1 MYYSKILN
9 LIKLDYFLK
18 FIVHELNYEMVKSE
32 MMMLT
37 DKEKIDV
44 ADTDV
49 IIDWK
54 LQHVVKPVVDERE
67 KKLIWCRAP
76 GTSLSNDI

>member
-1 MYYSKILN
+1 MYCSKILN

-49 IIDWK
+49 IMD
-54 LQHVVKPVVDERE
+54 
-67 KKLIWCRAP
+67 
-76 GTSLSNDI
+76 

>member
-49 IIDWK
+49 IMD
-54 LQHVVKPVVDERE
+54 
-67 KKLIWCRAP
+67 
-76 GTSLSNDI
+76 

>member
-49 IIDWK
+49 I
-54 LQHVVKPVVDERE
+54 L
-67 KKLIWCRAP
+67 
-76 GTSLSNDI
+76 N

>member
-1 MYYSKILN
+1 MYCFKILN

-18 FIVHELNYEMVKSE
+18 FIVHELNYEMINSE

-49 IIDWK
+49 IMD
-54 LQHVVKPVVDERE
+54 
-67 KKLIWCRAP
+67 
-76 GTSLSNDI
+76 

>member
-1 MYYSKILN
+1 MYCFKILN

-49 IIDWK
+49 IID
-54 LQHVVKPVVDERE
+54 
-67 KKLIWCRAP
+67 
-76 GTSLSNDI
+76 

>member
-49 IIDWK
+49 IM
-54 LQHVVKPVVDERE
+54 
-67 KKLIWCRAP
+67 
-76 GTSLSNDI
+76 N